1 VIESTNILW
10 AGLFF
15 RMGWDVNVKLYA
27 TSLQLYFSSLPA
39 QKFQMIKGKHTKG
52 LFGRD
57 YDYFKNSLCFGL
69 SMKAAYMAHYN
80 LSA

>member
-1 VIESTNILW
+1 VTESTNILW

-39 QKFQMIKGKHTKG
+39 QKFQMIRENILRVSLVEIMITSKTAYV
-52 LFGRD
+52 LD
-57 YDYFKNSLCFGL
+57 YP
-69 SMKAAYMAHYN
+69 
-80 LSA
+80 